1 MLTRKGNPV
10 RPLRLCW
17 PHAGRAHTFGIA
29 PKVCKNSRPL
39 QCNSI
44 GRCTMIVI
52 EPEPEQKGCFSYKD
66 SEKRTPFCSFAVDR
80 PGFYCAM
87 FERHRHHHPILKILK
102 ILILTRKR
110 NPVRPLRLCWPHAGR
125 AHTFGIA
132 PKVCKNSRP
141 LQCNSIGRCT
151 MLIIEPEPEQKGCFS
166 YKDSEKRTPFCSFA
180 VDRPGFYC
188 AMFERHRHHH
198 PILKILKILIL
209 TRKRDAVRPLRLCW
223 PHAGLFEW
231 KVKSE
236 KWKVKSEKWDVSGE

>member
-1 MLTRKGNPV
+1 MVLGFIQLSACPAYDIIVRNKILKIPGILKILMLTRKG
-10 RPLRLCW
+10 
-17 PHAGRAHTFGIA
+17 
-29 PKVCKNSRPL
+29 
-39 QCNSI
+39 
-44 GRCTMIVI
+44 
-52 EPEPEQKGCFSYKD
+52 
-66 SEKRTPFCSFAVDR
+66 
-80 PGFYCAM
+80 
-87 FERHRHHHPILKILK
+87 
-102 ILILTRKR
+102 

-236 KWKVKSEKWDVSGE
+236 KWKVKSEKWKVRCKWWVVNGVGFYTTFCLP